1 MSDNNNLLAKNN
13 FDFTPVPVK
22 VVPTGPNGK
31 MMPGDNDPTVPYPS
45 KTETKWPTTLVD
57 PTDFPKNTITT
68 FFDAL
73 AQEKPNSIQ
82 TAATAWG
89 ALNSHLSILADDFS
103 SSGKKLGGDWSSPTA
118 QPAFL
123 KQVGGSTYTLREW
136 QNAAK
141 TNSTAL
147 QTLHSAVQKAQDD
160 IRTLYKKYEDEYK
173 AAVRI
178 SAALQSYATT
188 PSIPHER
195 GPAMPPKYQPQY
207 QQLKSL
213 SSGDQ
218 SLMSDLGYGSWDSPS
233 NVPDAGAGK
242 GTDPTFKVLK
252 KYTDLARAHIMMPLD
267 LAYDAANGSLTS
279 PSLPWQGPKDA
290 VVTPPAVGNPGA
302 MPSVPAGMGG
312 AASQAAAARSAASAA
327 GAQAA
332 LQASAQATAAR
343 SALAQTQAAR
353 AGTAQARAAAE
364 QARHAADQARQA
376 AEQAR
381 NAAMSGMLG
390 GAGLAGM
397 RSSASSAKQDL
408 ANAQSSASQMLTESA
423 ASQAAMAGQLGSM
436 NSAIAAARASLEGG
450 QAALNDQ
457 RAQLLNTVGQLES
470 MQGGGGAAAAM
481 AMGAGMSP
489 TGGGLVDPGLKSALG
504 GLNRMS
510 PGTMMP
516 PGGAGRGAM
525 PTLGGRNGAGGANA
539 SGLAAAASKA
549 RLAGRNLLE
558 PEGPG
563 GLGGRSGAGGE
574 PELAGRNAASAISGE
589 PSGPMSP
596 GGGVPR
602 GLAGRA
608 AEAQRALR
616 SSSGQLSEEQIRPL
630 SLEELRGRIA
640 ALEAH
645 PETEKTAG
653 FATRQG
659 LAGRGMP
666 VGPEAGRSTRKEEER
681 EPVYAGVGGTEL
693 FETEQSAG
701 DGVIKRTKDKERVT
715 ERGPV
720 LGTVTGS

>member
-1 MSDNNNLLAKNN
+1 MSDDNNLLAKNN
-13 FDFTPVPVK
+13 FDFTPTPVK
-22 VVPTGPNGK
+22 TVPTGPNGK
-31 MMPGDNDPTVPYPS
+31 MMPGDNDPTVPYPFR
-45 KTETKWPTTLVD
+45 TETKWPTTLVD
-57 PTDFPKNTITT
+57 PTNFPKNTITT

-89 ALNSHLSILADDFS
+89 ALNSQLNTLADDFS

-123 KQVGGSTYTLREW
+123 KQVGGSTYSLREW
-136 QNAAK
+136 QNAAQ

-147 QTLHSAVQKAQDD
+147 QTLHSAVLKAQDD
-160 IRTLYKKYEDEYK
+160 IRSLYQKYEDEYK

-188 PSIPHER
+188 PSMPHER

-213 SSGDQ
+213 SPSDQ
-218 SLMSDLGYGSWDSPS
+218 SLMSDLGYGSWDHPA
-233 NVPDAGAGK
+233 NVPDASAGS
-242 GTDPTFKVLK
+242 GTDPSFKVLK
-252 KYTDLARAHIMMPLD
+252 KYTDLARDHIMTPLD
-267 LAYDAANGSLTS
+267 LAYDAASGSLTS
-279 PSLPWQGPKDA
+279 PALPWQGPKNA
-290 VVTPPAVGNPGA
+290 VVTPPVFANPGA
-302 MPSVPAGMGG
+302 MPSVPAGMGA

-332 LQASAQATAAR
+332 LQANAQAAAAR
-343 SALAQTQAAR
+343 SALAQAQAAR
-353 AGTAQARAAAE
+353 AGTSQAQAAAQ
-364 QARHAADQARQA
+364 QARRTAEQARQA

-381 NAAMSGMLG
+381 NAVMSGMVG

-397 RSSASSAKQDL
+397 RSAASSAKQEL
-408 ANAQSSASQMLTESA
+408 ANAQNAANQMLSETG
-423 ASQAAMAGQLGSM
+423 ASQAAMAAQLGSM

-450 QAALNDQ
+450 QAALSDQ

-470 MQGGGGAAAAM
+470 MQGGVGGATAM
-481 AMGAGMSP
+481 AGAGMLGA
-489 TGGGLVDPGLKSALG
+489 GGGQVDQGLKSALG
-504 GLNRMS
+504 GLNRTS

-516 PGGAGRGAM
+516 PGGAGRSAM
-525 PTLGGRNGAGGANA
+525 PALGGRNGAGGASAN
-539 SGLAAAASKA
+539 GLASAASKA

-563 GLGGRSGAGGE
+563 GVGGRSGTGA
-574 PELAGRNAASAISGE
+574 ELELMGRNAASAISGE
-589 PSGPMSP
+589 PNGPMSP

-602 GLAGRA
+602 ALGGRA
-608 AEAQRALR
+608 AEAQRTLR
-616 SSSGQLSEEQIRPL
+616 SSSAQLSEEQIRPL
-630 SLEELRGRIA
+630 SLKELRGRIA

-645 PETEKTAG
+645 PETEQTAAS
-653 FATRQG
+653 ATRQG

-666 VGPEAGRSTRKEEER
+666 VGSEAGRSTRRESER

-715 ERGPV
+715 EAGPV
-720 LGTVTGS
+720 LGTVAGS